1 MPSLMAKRAEYLGPE
16 RRRPLVLDA
25 ALEIFAEG
33 GFADASMQAIA
44 DRAGVSKAVLYD
56 CFPGGKQEIYYAL
69 LERSEQTFMKHM
81 IGVLEGTERMS
92 LEESLAQGLRAFL
105 DYAEIHPHSFRV
117 IFGEAG
123 TRDPEVARRS
133 ERAREKIVSLMRER
147 THEVIRSAGLEP
159 TEITDVYP
167 RTIVAA
173 GEELARWMLRD
184 PGAPRDR
191 LVDAIVNWFMRGFSG
206 LLPSELS
213 RPHLV
218 RD

>member
-1 MPSLMAKRAEYLGPE
+1 MAKRAEYLGPE

-44 DRAGVSKAVLYD
+44 DRASVSKAVLYD

-69 LERSEQTFMKHM
+69 LERSEQTFMEHM
-81 IGVLEGTERMS
+81 VKVLEATEHLS
-92 LEESLAQGLRAFL
+92 IEESLAQGLRAFL

-123 TRDPEVARRS
+123 TRDSEVARRS
-133 ERAREKIVSLMRER
+133 ERAREQIVSLMRER
-147 THEVIRSAGLEP
+147 THVVMRAAGLEP
-159 TEITDVYP
+159 SEISDVYP
-167 RTIVAA
+167 RTIVAT
-173 GEELARWMLRD
+173 GEEIARWLLRD
-184 PGAPRDR
+184 PSIPRDR
-191 LVDAIVNWFMRGFSG
+191 LVDAVVNWFMRGLGALIPNEAF
-206 LLPSELS
+206 
-213 RPHLV
+213 RPQLV

>member
-1 MPSLMAKRAEYLGPE
+1 MVKRAEYLGPE

-25 ALEIFAEG
+25 ALEIFAGG

-56 CFPGGKQEIYYAL
+56 CFPGGKQEIYFAL
-69 LERSEQTFMKHM
+69 LERCEQTFMDH
-81 IGVLEGTERMS
+81 ILGVLARTEN
-92 LEESLAQGLRAFL
+92 LAIDESLRIGLRAFL

-123 TRDPEVARRS
+123 TRDPEMARRA
-133 ERAREKIVSLMRER
+133 ERAREQIVTAIRER
-147 THEVIRSAGLEP
+147 TGAIIRAMGREPSAAS
-159 TEITDVYP
+159 DVYP
-167 RTIVAA
+167 RTIVAV
-173 GEELARWMLRD
+173 GEEIARWMLRD
-184 PGAPRDR
+184 PSAPRDEI
-191 LVDAIVNWFMRGFSG
+191 VDTVVTWFMRG
-206 LLPSELS
+206 LEQLIPDDVAR

>member
-1 MPSLMAKRAEYLGPE
+1 MAKRAEYLGPE

-33 GFADASMQAIA
+33 GFSDASMQAIA

-69 LERSEQTFMKHM
+69 LERSEHTFMEHM
-81 IGVLEGTERMS
+81 VDVLERTDRLS
-92 LEESLAQGLRAFL
+92 IDESLRQGLRAFL

-117 IFGEAG
+117 IFGDAG
-123 TRDPEVARRS
+123 TRDSELALRS
-133 ERAREKIVSLMRER
+133 ERAREKIVFLMRER
-147 THEVIRSAGLEP
+147 THERMRAAGIAPSA
-159 TEITDVYP
+159 TSDVYP
-167 RTIVAA
+167 RAIVAV
-173 GEELARWMLRD
+173 GEDLARWILRE
-184 PGAPRDR
+184 PGVPRED
-191 LVDAIVNWFMRGFSG
+191 VIDALVNWFMRGFSA
-206 LLPSELS
+206 LIPNEPV

>member
-1 MPSLMAKRAEYLGPE
+1 MAKRAEYLGPE

-33 GFADASMQAIA
+33 GFADASMQAVA

-69 LERSEQTFMKHM
+69 HERGEHTFMDHM
-81 IGVLEGTERMS
+81 VNVLEGTKS
-92 LEESLAQGLRAFL
+92 LSVEEGLRQGLSAFL
-105 DYAEIHPHSFRV
+105 EYAEIHPHSFRV

-123 TRDPEVARRS
+123 TRDPEVALRA
-133 ERAREKIVSLMRER
+133 ERTREQIVALMREK
-147 THEVIRSAGLEP
+147 THSIIRAAGGEP
-159 TEITDVYP
+159 SEAADVYP
-167 RTIVAA
+167 RTIVAV
-173 GEELARWMLRD
+173 GEELARWIARAPWLSRD
-184 PGAPRDR
+184 E
-191 LVDAIVNWFMRGFSG
+191 LVEALVNWFMHGFAG
-206 LLPSELS
+206 LLPEQPA

>member
-1 MPSLMAKRAEYLGPE
+1 MAKRAEYLGPE

-25 ALEIFAEG
+25 ALEIFASG

-69 LERSEQTFMKHM
+69 LERGEETFMQHM
-81 IGVLEGTERMS
+81 LGVLEKTAN
-92 LEESLAQGLRAFL
+92 LPVDESLRIGLRAFL

-123 TRDPEVARRS
+123 TRDPEVARRA
-133 ERAREKIVSLMRER
+133 ERTREQVVAAIRER
-147 THEVIRSAGLEP
+147 TR
-159 TEITDVYP
+159 EIITATGRTPSTASDVYP
-167 RTIVAA
+167 RTIVAV
-173 GEELARWMLRD
+173 GEEIARWILRD
-184 PGAPRDR
+184 PAAPRDEIIDT
-191 LVDAIVNWFMRGFSG
+191 VVNWFMRG
-206 LLPSELS
+206 LEQIIPSDS
-213 RPHLV
+213 PRRPALV

>member
-1 MPSLMAKRAEYLGPE
+1 MAKRAEYLGPE

-69 LERSEQTFMKHM
+69 LERCEHTFIDHM
-81 IGVLEGTERMS
+81 VGVLERVDRLSTEEGLR
-92 LEESLAQGLRAFL
+92 QGMRAFL
-105 DYAEIHPHSFRV
+105 DYAEIHPHAFRV
-117 IFGEAG
+117 IFGDAG
-123 TRDPEVARRS
+123 TRDPELALRS
-133 ERAREKIVSLMRER
+133 ERAREKVVSLMRER
-147 THEVIRSAGLEP
+147 THSVMRAAGLTP
-159 TEITDVYP
+159 TATSDVYP
-167 RTIVAA
+167 RAIVAV
-173 GEELARWMLRD
+173 GEDLARWILRD
-184 PGAPRDR
+184 PGAARDE
-191 LVDAIVNWFMRGFSG
+191 LVDAIVNWFMFGFSQ
-206 LLPSELS
+206 LLPDQPS